1 MIKHGLFLLLILF
14 HTYSYEA
21 FTTIESIQESRKT
34 VKGKVVDKNQKPLEF
49 VNVFIKGTMDGTTTT
64 EDGYFEFQTSSSGE
78 VVLIFSYVG
87 YEPYNLITD
96 IHNLNGITITLKSKQ
111 YDLNEVV
118 VTAGNYMLKSASSIQ
133 EQNTIDL
140 VTTAGSEGDLFKAI
154 ALLPGSQVAGTDG
167 RLLIRGGE
175 SRETQTYID
184 GMHALSVYNAS
195 AGNTGGRS
203 RYSPFLFEGV
213 NFSMGGYSTEY
224 SQSLSAVLP
233 LYTKNK
239 SKDTKIGVDVMNVSL
254 GSGGTVAWKE
264 GSSSFN
270 FNLTD
275 LGIYNKVFDPN
286 TRMEWNKPYRHLSA
300 ENQLRFE
307 FGKDAYLKTYM
318 TYDKVNFDLNQTKP
332 FTSETRGLKMDED
345 NIYLNSTFN
354 KKFKSSLKYF
364 IGIAYSFNSQ
374 TIDNAII
381 INDRVKDKKQ
391 ELHLKTKMGKRLTNL
406 YRLDVGV
413 ESYIKQSN
421 LEYNDTL
428 NNKLKINRN
437 ITGIYLSNDFNITD
451 ALFLNL
457 STRLEHS
464 STNQSYA
471 LLPRIALSYQ
481 LKKWNFSGILGV
493 YQQSAEDTKLMRNKN
508 LLEEKNTQMTLNLYY
523 QNDSKLIRVEG
534 YSKKYSKLG
543 TIEKGIINSHGQGYS
558 RGIDLYF
565 SDTKLYKYWEY
576 MLAYSFNDTKKRY
589 DSYQEKITPS
599 YVTRH
604 NASLVLKYSN
614 FNLRSIISISTKVAS
629 GRPYHNP
636 NKTGI
641 MNSHTPI
648 YNSVDISYTFL
659 AHRNLIIYASLSNI
673 LNRKN
678 IYGYN
683 YSTRTNEIGQ
693 YERLPI
699 QLQQNQTF
707 YIGFFIN
714 IGKNIAYEPSHF

>member
-1 MIKHGLFLLLILF
+1 
-14 HTYSYEA
+14 
-21 FTTIESIQESRKT
+21 
-34 VKGKVVDKNQKPLEF
+34 
-49 VNVFIKGTMDGTTTT
+49 
-64 EDGYFEFQTSSSGE
+64 
-78 VVLIFSYVG
+78 
-87 YEPYNLITD
+87 
-96 IHNLNGITITLKSKQ
+96 
-111 YDLNEVV
+111 
-118 VTAGNYMLKSASSIQ
+118 
-133 EQNTIDL
+133 
-140 VTTAGSEGDLFKAI
+140 
-154 ALLPGSQVAGTDG
+154 
-167 RLLIRGGE
+167 
-175 SRETQTYID
+175 
-184 GMHALSVYNAS
+184 
-195 AGNTGGRS
+195 
-203 RYSPFLFEGV
+203 
-213 NFSMGGYSTEY
+213 
-224 SQSLSAVLP
+224 
-233 LYTKNK
+233 
-239 SKDTKIGVDVMNVSL
+239 
-254 GSGGTVAWKE
+254 
-264 GSSSFN
+264 
-270 FNLTD
+270 
-275 LGIYNKVFDPN
+275 
-286 TRMEWNKPYRHLSA
+286 
-300 ENQLRFE
+300 
-307 FGKDAYLKTYM
+307 
-318 TYDKVNFDLNQTKP
+318 
-332 FTSETRGLKMDED
+332 
-345 NIYLNSTFN
+345 
-354 KKFKSSLKYF
+354 
-364 IGIAYSFNSQ
+364 
-374 TIDNAII
+374 
-381 INDRVKDKKQ
+381 
-391 ELHLKTKMGKRLTNL
+391 MGKRLTNL